1 MKEEDNNNIHILR
14 RDSEGSVNS
23 EGWME
28 VGSQETEPTITSF
41 THSYRLVAK
50 WFEYR
55 GHLVQI
61 NNIIS

>member
-1 MKEEDNNNIHILR
+1 MYFAIFSVPNVPNGVKEEDNNNIHILR

-41 THSYRLVAK
+41 THSYRLVA
-50 WFEYR
+50 
-55 GHLVQI
+55 
-61 NNIIS
+61 